1 MFLEWRTFLRMQIGK
16 DIRKL
21 EFSGTKIYIM
31 DNIRDVSM
39 DEVMRLQEM
48 LPAWRREKSLAI
60 KNDNVRRESVLSF
73 ALLMEALENEYG
85 ISDGLD
91 VVYAERG
98 KPLLI
103 NYPGL
108 HFNLSHCRDAVAC
121 AVGQRN
127 MGVDIERCGRYKE
140 RLARH
145 VLNERELQKV
155 MNSDDADMEFTVLW
169 TQKEAYLKMTG
180 TGLGGN
186 MKDVLSGQVQCK
198 IATVDSKNYVC
209 SVAVE
214 ENGPV

>member
-1 MFLEWRTFLRMQIGK
+1 MFLAWRTFLRMQIGK

-48 LPAWRREKSLAI
+48 LPAWRREKALAI

-91 VVYAERG
+91 VVYAEHG
-98 KPLLI
+98 KPLLA

-127 MGVDIERCGRYKE
+127 MGVDIERRGRYKE

-145 VLNERELQKV
+145 VLNECELHKV
-155 MNSDDADMEFTVLW
+155 MNCDDADMEFTVLW

-198 IATVDSKNYVC
+198 IATFDSKNYVC